1 MESARTAWWCPCG
14 EHGLQRCVPAS
25 VRALTAHLIVT
36 GHSYGEYF
44 YGCAAQRT
52 TVAVHH
58 SEDGGLRH
66 QVVWN

>member
-1 MESARTAWWCPCG
+1 MESARNAWWCCCG
-14 EHGLQRCVPAS
+14 EYGLEHCVPAS
-25 VRALTAHLIVT
+25 VWALGAHLIVT

-52 TVAVHH
+52 TVAVHR

-66 QVVWN
+66 RLLRN